1 MNLRVFF
8 CVTVIFAAVLAHV
21 TAMSVREANGPWR
34 RNEGKLLFKLY
45 KFRGRG
51 HAYFQKKKLVNRLL
65 NSQWY
70 RCCSNKEKR
79 IIGNLR
85 SGKLQ
90 DTKYRTKW
98 IAVTLTSRIGVS
110 KKHFAFMN
118 IQSGNSSI
126 CSQVSSFKFMNVFY
140 CKALIGENIY
150 VQAAIFLWII
160 SNWETISL
168 AINDKDAQSW
178 ICYLGCWFFFNF
190 SRWEKKKCLCLLALF
205 LRLLNLIASLMWSHF
220 FLFISI

>member
-1 MNLRVFF
+1 MWPRCLCVKQTGHGEEMKASYCLSCINFEVGGTLIFKNKSWSTPKSTPKFTKISLLFQQRKKDHWNLR
-8 CVTVIFAAVLAHV
+8 CV
-21 TAMSVREANGPWR
+21 
-34 RNEGKLLFKLY
+34 
-45 KFRGRG
+45 
-51 HAYFQKKKLVNRLL
+51 
-65 NSQWY
+65 
-70 RCCSNKEKR
+70 
-79 IIGNLR
+79 
-85 SGKLQ
+85 KLQ
-90 DTKYRTKW
+90 DTKYRTKLV
-98 IAVTLTSRIGVS
+98 AVTLTSRIGVS

-118 IQSGNSSI
+118 IQSRNSSI

-205 LRLLNLIASLMWSHF
+205 LRLLNLIVSLMWSHF